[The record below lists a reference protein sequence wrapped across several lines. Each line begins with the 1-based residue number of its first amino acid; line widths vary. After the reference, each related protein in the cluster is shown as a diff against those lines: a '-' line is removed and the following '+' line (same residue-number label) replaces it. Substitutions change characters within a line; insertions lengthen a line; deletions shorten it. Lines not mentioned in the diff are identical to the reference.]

1 MAWGRRKRS
10 LLVFDMLEAHATKS
24 LKTALTGENT
34 NLAVITGGLKLILQL
49 LDVSLNKL
57 FKGGVTKRW
66 IEWMAE
72 EIQEFT
78 VSGHQKKPSEE
89 LILSWIA
96 GA

>member
-1 MAWGRRKRS
+1 
-10 LLVFDMLEAHATKS
+10 MLEAHATES

-34 NLAVITGGLKLILQL
+34 NLAVITGGLNLILQL